1 VGNFSRAL
9 HQSNEAFLKKL
20 AFFRILKGTMMNKTR
35 AVSSL
40 FWMVISLLATATH
53 AEELKEP
60 LKKPDVIK
68 TVDKNNDGKASK
80 AEFFA
85 AMEKKFHSM
94 DVDKSERVSVQEFKL
109 YGEKDP
115 EARKKAQQAL
125 IPPVAKT
132 KVIPDRLTEEAFTK
146 GFVDRAEQEFAAL
159 DKNHDQTLT
168 ASELGVSESPKK
180 KNAKSKPVIEKKIPK
195 EDFIALF
202 TESAERNF
210 AELDN
215 NYDGELTHDELG
227 LPNAIAT
234 PAVKPKVE
242 PTPESVKTPAPAK
255 PEPKVDVKQIKRQ
268 KLINS
273 FFVGIDANK
282 DGQISNQEKNAAFDK
297 LFNHLDTNHDQFI
310 TFDEIIAGRHAPVL
324 NNP

>member
-1 VGNFSRAL
+1 
-9 HQSNEAFLKKL
+9 
-20 AFFRILKGTMMNKTR
+20 MMNKTR

-40 FWMVISLLATATH
+40 FWMVISLLASAIQ

-60 LKKPDVIK
+60 LKKPNFIK

-94 DVDKSERVSVQEFKL
+94 DVDKSEIVSVQEFKL

-115 EARKKAQQAL
+115 EARKKAQQAV
-125 IPPVAKT
+125 ITPVVKT
-132 KVIPDRLTEEAFTK
+132 NVIPDRLTEEAFTK
-146 GFVDRAEQEFAAL
+146 GFLDRAEQEFAAL

-168 ASELGVSESPKK
+168 ASELGVDEKPKK
-180 KNAKSKPVIEKKIPK
+180 KNTKAKPVVEKKIPK

-227 LPNAIAT
+227 LPSSTAT
-234 PAVKPKVE
+234 PAVEAKKVE
-242 PTPESVKTPAPAK
+242 PTPPPVTAPAPAK
-255 PEPKVDVKQIKRQ
+255 PEPKMDAKQIEKQ
-268 KLINS
+268 KLIKT
-273 FFVGIDANK
+273 FFEGMDTNK
-282 DGQISNQEKNAAFDK
+282 DGQISNPEKNATFDK

-310 TFDEIIAGRHAPVL
+310 TFDEIIARRHAPVL